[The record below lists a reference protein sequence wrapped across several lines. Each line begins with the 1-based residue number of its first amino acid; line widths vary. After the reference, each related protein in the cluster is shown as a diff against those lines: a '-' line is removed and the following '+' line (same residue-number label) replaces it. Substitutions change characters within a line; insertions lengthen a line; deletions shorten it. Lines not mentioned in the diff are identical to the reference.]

1 MPIDLV
7 AAKQAALKTANSQGS
22 LSNEEAFRKSI
33 EKFQGN
39 VRDHA
44 PLIVDVSS
52 SAEKRFVLDMAN
64 LEALA
69 AETADPQLRRLTE
82 IVVRSLRFL
91 SRTKGDN

>member
-1 MPIDLV
+1 MIDEV
-7 AAKQAALKTANSQGS
+7 AVKRALLSNANAQGS
-22 LSNEEAFRKSI
+22 LNNEDAFRKSI

-39 VRDHA
+39 VRDHV

-52 SAEKRFVLDMAN
+52 SAEKRFALDMAN

-69 AETADPQLRRLTE
+69 AETKDPQMARIAE

-91 SRTKGDN
+91 GRTKGDN